1 MDIIDPLS
9 PANPYDDLLSKSK
22 WYQAG
27 FILLC
32 CSAQLLA
39 QAQLGMVLVPL
50 EEIGRSLGTSDPG
63 ELRWMV
69 ASSGYVPL
77 IPLSD
82 AAPKLCSLT
91 VGMFLIPGGRLG
103 DIW

>member
-1 MDIIDPLS
+1 MDIIDPPS
-9 PANPYDDLLSKSK
+9 TASAYDELQSKSK

-63 ELRWMV
+63 ELSWMV
-69 ASSGYVPL
+69 ASYGYVPL
-77 IPLSD
+77 TPL
-82 AAPKLCSLT
+82 
-91 VGMFLIPGGRLG
+91 
-103 DIW
+103 

>member
-1 MDIIDPLS
+1 MDFSEPPIDGDRNDIRL
-9 PANPYDDLLSKSK
+9 KSK

-50 EEIGRSLGTSDPG
+50 EEIGRSLGTIDAG
-63 ELRWMV
+63 ELSWMV
-69 ASSGYVPL
+69 ASYGQVSTPHDPSV
-77 IPLSD
+77 
-82 AAPKLCSLT
+82 ALT
-91 VGMFLIPGGRLG
+91 CAV
-103 DIW
+103 

>member
-1 MDIIDPLS
+1 MDVSEPSIDASLPDIRLR
-9 PANPYDDLLSKSK
+9 SK

-63 ELRWMV
+63 ELSWMV
-69 ASSGYVPL
+69 ASYGQA
-77 IPLSD
+77 ITRCFGQQ
-82 AAPKLCSLT
+82 AADVCSLT